1 MQGRQQES
9 WWEKVRK
16 VQTFMIQNLCTA
28 LRNNFSRLKKL
39 NCHIPIVGTII
50 PWRTIELNTW
60 LLGYLFSVKGQE
72 WLIPYSLNQP
82 REDLDKGI

>member
-1 MQGRQQES
+1 
-9 WWEKVRK
+9 
-16 VQTFMIQNLCTA
+16 
-28 LRNNFSRLKKL
+28 LKKL